1 MWMSG
6 TEAEMVTAR
15 DAAIQAMENLEGV
28 AGK

>member
-15 DAAIQAMENLEGV
+15 DAAIQALDGIEGV
-28 AGK
+28 ES